1 MIYRTFL
8 SQDGLFYNVAYL
20 GVWVPDWIMTILQSA
35 FIGVSKITFNL
46 FGILVAYAAA
56 KYTARIYH
64 RDSQLAGVTGI
75 VAILIIAFRYDHVSV
90 DRAIAFNRRL
100 LGTQSLLIAL
110 IVGYVIGQIYH
121 WLGIERNFQK
131 TNQIISVRERSLY
144 AMKPLVAS
152 VMLAII
158 FTYILNFRW

>member
-1 MIYRTFL
+1 MLRRLIKIIMKLNNCSFFRVVRQTLSMLFPFALLGSFSQMIYRTFL

-75 VAILIIAFRYDHVSV
+75 VAILIIAFRYDHVSGDCLQLATSRHTKFINCTNCWLCDWPNIPLAG
-90 DRAIAFNRRL
+90 DRA
-100 LGTQSLLIAL
+100 
-110 IVGYVIGQIYH
+110 
-121 WLGIERNFQK
+121 
-131 TNQIISVRERSLY
+131 
-144 AMKPLVAS
+144 
-152 VMLAII
+152 
-158 FTYILNFRW
+158 

>member
-1 MIYRTFL
+1 
-8 SQDGLFYNVAYL
+8 
-20 GVWVPDWIMTILQSA
+20 
-35 FIGVSKITFNL
+35 KITFNL

-75 VAILIIAFRYDHVSV
+75 GAILIIAFRCDHVSV
-90 DRAIAFNRRL
+90 DRAIDFNWRL

-158 FTYILNFRW
+158 FTYILNFSWLSKVLRGVYS

>member
-1 MIYRTFL
+1 
-8 SQDGLFYNVAYL
+8 
-20 GVWVPDWIMTILQSA
+20 
-35 FIGVSKITFNL
+35 
-46 FGILVAYAAA
+46 
-56 KYTARIYH
+56 
-64 RDSQLAGVTGI
+64 
-75 VAILIIAFRYDHVSV
+75 HVSV
-90 DRAIAFNRRL
+90 DRAIAFNWRL

-131 TNQIISVRERSLY
+131 TNQIIGVRERSLY

-158 FTYILNFRW
+158 FTYILNFSWLSKVLRGVYSQMVTVGHNNQGILLTIAGTTLVTIFDWLGLGNVASSGAILSGGP